1 MPIIDAICEAD
12 SEHEIYF
19 LLTAYVEAIRHCDK
33 LGALPERLTRLP
45 FPGVED
51 LKTRVEELRADFG
64 EIEGRDRA
72 VLREAIEI
80 FCAAIERLDALAKE
94 NPGEMPIAA

>member
-1 MPIIDAICEAD
+1 MPIVDAICEAD

-45 FPGVED
+45 FPGAED
-51 LKTRVEELRADFG
+51 LKIRVEALRADFG
-64 EIEGRDRA
+64 EIGERDRA

-80 FCAAIERLDALAKE
+80 FCAAIERLDMLAMDTHD
-94 NPGEMPIAA
+94 EMPIAA

>member
-12 SEHEIYF
+12 SEREIYF

-51 LKTRVEELRADFG
+51 LKIRVEELRADFG
-64 EIEGRDRA
+64 EIGERDRA
-72 VLREAIEI
+72 VLRETIEI
-80 FCAAIERLDALAKE
+80 FCAATERLEALAAE
-94 NPGEMPIAA
+94 VHGEIPMAA